1 MSSRTKN
8 RLALTVLASLCLLA
22 PGRRD
27 LKAQGQAQVQAQAPQ
42 QPSPP
47 APSAAPAK
55 RDLKLEDPAQSP
67 ASVAIP
73 RSYAVVVG
81 IAKYEDAKVR
91 PLEFSDR
98 DAESIYSILI
108 SPEGGNFHAENVH
121 KLIGP
126 KATLANIKQE
136 LEVWL
141 PSVAKDNDRVLVYFA
156 GHGFIAGGKA
166 YLAPYDLKLSNI
178 SSTAYPM
185 DTLGSV
191 FANKINA
198 KYKVLLTDSC
208 HSGAISVD
216 DAQAMQGALQDL
228 GKSLFSLTAS
238 RDREVSY
245 ESSDWGGGHGIFTY
259 YVVKGLEGSADAN
272 RDGIVTADELADYVR
287 TNVRAATNNQQ
298 TPTSE
303 RGSFDPNML
312 LAYVPSNRRPD
323 APPPPK
329 FGTLIFETNMDG
341 VEVFVDGK
349 SAGVV
354 NKSAP
359 LKLPGMV
366 PGTHVVQGVHL
377 GYEPDGPRDETVYPG
392 QDSTITIK
400 ILIQR
405 RRTKAALDHL
415 DRGVEY
421 YTKGGAANYRKAEE
435 ELLQA
440 LAADPKFSQAALYLG
455 RTYNALFDEK
465 QAETYLR
472 KAVEIDPDYLEAH
485 ASLAGVLLDTGDL
498 DEALRQLNV
507 VRLRDSRNPMMWY
520 LLSQVYCRKAS
531 YPEAID
537 AAKKA
542 IQLTPNNAE
551 AHFWLAESLR
561 MSTKWD
567 DARREFSEYLRLSN
581 FDSGAAG
588 RFNYY
593 VMGYLIGF
601 GKKRQASQIDI
612 WRDLRSSAYFGMCN
626 CETKLGSYDSAIS
639 DCQKALG
646 YDSEDPMAHYA
657 LGLAYM
663 FKAKQTGA
671 MEVVTAARDQFST
684 MVRLNP
690 DLAEAE
696 IARKNIATLDG
707 VLRSPH

>member
-1 MSSRTKN
+1 MRYVA
-8 RLALTVLASLCLLA
+8 ALILLSMCA
-22 PGRRD
+22 F
-27 LKAQGQAQVQAQAPQ
+27 GQERG
-42 QPSPP
+42 
-47 APSAAPAK
+47 
-55 RDLKLEDPAQSP
+55 RDLKLEDKTQPPAP
-67 ASVAIP
+67 APPQSVAIP
-73 RSYAVVVG
+73 RSYAVVIG
-81 IAKYEDAKVR
+81 IAKYADPQVPA
-91 PLEFSDR
+91 LEFSDR

-121 KLIGP
+121 KLVGA
-126 KATLANIKQE
+126 KATLANIRHE

-141 PSVAKDNDRVLVYFA
+141 PSVAKGDDRVLVYFA
-156 GHGFIAGGKA
+156 GHGFITGGKA
-166 YLAPYDLKLSNI
+166 YLAPYDLKLSSI

-216 DAQAMQGALQDL
+216 SDAQAMHGALDDL

-238 RDREVSY
+238 RDRERSY

-259 YVVKGLEGSADAN
+259 YVVKGLEGEADTN
-272 RDGIVTADELADYVR
+272 RDGVVTADELAEYVR

-312 LAYVPSNRRPD
+312 LAFVPSNRRPD
-323 APPPPK
+323 APPKAK

-341 VEVFVDGK
+341 VEVFVDGN
-349 SAGVV
+349 SMGVV

-359 LKLPGMV
+359 LRLPGLV
-366 PGTHVVQGVHL
+366 PGTHVVQGVHM

-392 QDSTITIK
+392 QDTAVSLK
-400 ILIQR
+400 ILIPR
-405 RRTKAALDHL
+405 RRSKAAVDHL
-415 DRGVEY
+415 DRGIAL
-421 YTKGGAANYRKAEE
+421 YTKGGAANYHKAVE
-435 ELLQA
+435 ELEQA
-440 LAADPKFSQAALYLG
+440 LAADPSYSQAALYLG
-455 RTYNALFDEK
+455 RSYNALFDEK

-485 ASLAGVLLDTGDL
+485 ASYAGVLLDAGNL

-507 VRLRDSRNPMMWY
+507 VRLRDPNNAMMWY

-531 YPEAID
+531 YPEAIE
-537 AAKKA
+537 AAQKA

-561 MSTKWD
+561 MSTKWA
-567 DARREFSEYLRLSN
+567 DARQQFDDYLRLSN

-588 RFNYY
+588 KFNYY

-601 GKKRQASQIDI
+601 GKKRQASQVDI

-626 CETKLGSYDSAIS
+626 CETKVGNFDSAIA
-639 DCQKALG
+639 DCQRALT
-646 YDSEDPMAHYA
+646 YDSQDPMAHYA

-663 FKAKQTGA
+663 YKAKQTGGL
-671 MEVVTAARDQFST
+671 EVASAARAQFSE
-684 MVRLNP
+684 MVQLNP

-696 IARKNIATLDG
+696 YAKKNIATLDRA
-707 VLRSPH
+707 LASAR

>member
-1 MSSRTKN
+1 MKN
-8 RLALTVLASLCLLA
+8 RLALLLLSSLCVFA
-22 PGRRD
+22 QRD
-27 LKAQGQAQVQAQAPQ
+27 
-42 QPSPP
+42 
-47 APSAAPAK
+47 
-55 RDLKLEDPAQSP
+55 RDLKLEDKTQPPAP
-67 ASVAIP
+67 APVAIP
-73 RSYAVVVG
+73 RSYAVVIG
-81 IAKYEDAKVR
+81 IAKYEDPKV
-91 PLEFSDR
+91 PALEFSDR
-98 DAESIYSILI
+98 DAESIDSILI

-126 KATLANIKQE
+126 KATLANIRHE

-166 YLAPYDLKLSNI
+166 YLAPYDLKLSDI

-191 FANKINA
+191 FASKINA
-198 KYKVLLTDSC
+198 KWKVLLTDSC

-216 DAQAMQGALQDL
+216 SDAQAMHGALQDL

-238 RDREVSY
+238 RDRERSY

-259 YVVKGLEGSADAN
+259 YVVKGLEGSADTN
-272 RDGIVTADELADYVR
+272 RDGIVTADELAEYVR

-303 RGSFDPNML
+303 RGSFDPNMM
-312 LAYVPSNRRPD
+312 LAYVPSNRKPD

-329 FGTLIFETNMDG
+329 LGTLIFETNMDG
-341 VEVFVDGK
+341 VEVFLDGN

-359 LKLPGMV
+359 LRLPGLV
-366 PGTHVVQGVHL
+366 PGTHVVQGVRM

-392 QDSTITIK
+392 QETTVTIK
-400 ILIQR
+400 ILIPR
-405 RRTKAALDHL
+405 RRSKAASDHL
-415 DRGVEY
+415 DRGIAF
-421 YTKGGAANYRKAEE
+421 YTKGGASNYHKAAG
-435 ELLQA
+435 ELEQA
-440 LAADPKFSQAALYLG
+440 LTADPQFSQAALYLG
-455 RTYNALFDEK
+455 RTYNALFDQK
-465 QAETYLR
+465 QAEAYMR

-485 ASLAGVLLDTGDL
+485 ASFAGVLLDNGDL

-507 VRLRDSRNPMMWY
+507 VRLRDPGNAMMWY

-531 YPEAID
+531 YLEAIE
-537 AAKKA
+537 AAQKA

-567 DARREFSEYLRLSN
+567 DARREFGDYLRLSN
-581 FDSGAAG
+581 FDSGAAA

-593 VMGYLIGF
+593 VLGYLIGF
-601 GKKRQASQIDI
+601 GKKRQASQVDI

-626 CETKLGSYDSAIS
+626 CETKLGGYDSAIA
-639 DCQKALG
+639 DCQKALA

-663 FKAKQTGA
+663 YKAKQTGKL
-671 MEVVTAARDQFST
+671 EVASAARDQFSE

-690 DLAEAE
+690 DLAEADY
-696 IARKNIATLDG
+696 AKKNIATLDS
-707 VLRSPH
+707 VLRAGR

>member
-1 MSSRTKN
+1 M
-8 RLALTVLASLCLLA
+8 
-22 PGRRD
+22 
-27 LKAQGQAQVQAQAPQ
+27 
-42 QPSPP
+42 
-47 APSAAPAK
+47 
-55 RDLKLEDPAQSP
+55 
-67 ASVAIP
+67 
-73 RSYAVVVG
+73 
-81 IAKYEDAKVR
+81 
-91 PLEFSDR
+91 
-98 DAESIYSILI
+98 
-108 SPEGGNFHAENVH
+108 
-121 KLIGP
+121 
-126 KATLANIKQE
+126 
-136 LEVWL
+136 
-141 PSVAKDNDRVLVYFA
+141 
-156 GHGFIAGGKA
+156 
-166 YLAPYDLKLSNI
+166 
-178 SSTAYPM
+178 
-185 DTLGSV
+185 
-191 FANKINA
+191 
-198 KYKVLLTDSC
+198 
-208 HSGAISVD
+208 
-216 DAQAMQGALQDL
+216 
-228 GKSLFSLTAS
+228 FSLTAS

-245 ESSDWGGGHGIFTY
+245 ESADWGGGHGIFTY
-259 YVVKGLEGSADAN
+259 YVVKGLEGSADSN

-287 TNVRAATNNQQ
+287 TNVRTATKNQQ

-312 LAYVPSNRRPD
+312 LAYVPSNRTPD
-323 APPPPK
+323 APPAPK

-349 SAGVV
+349 SAGIV
-354 NKSAP
+354 NKSVP
-359 LKLPGMV
+359 LKLPGMA

-392 QDSTITIK
+392 QEATVSIK

-465 QAETYLR
+465 QAEAYLR

-485 ASLAGVLLDTGDL
+485 ASLAGVLLDRGDL
-498 DEALRQLNV
+498 DDALRQLNV
-507 VRLRDSRNPMMWY
+507 VRLRDSRNAMMWY

-531 YPEAID
+531 YPEAIE

-561 MSTKWD
+561 MNTKWD
-567 DARREFSEYLRLSN
+567 ESRREFSEYLRLSN

-593 VMGYLIGF
+593 VLGYLIGF
-601 GKKRQASQIDI
+601 GKKRSASQVDI
-612 WRDLRSSAYFGMCN
+612 WRDLRSSAYFGICN

-639 DCQKALG
+639 DCQKSLG

-663 FKAKQTGA
+663 YKAKQTGA
-671 MEVVTAARDQFST
+671 MEVVTAARDQFLT

-690 DLAEAE
+690 DLAESV
-696 IARKNIATLDG
+696 IAKKNIATLDG
-707 VLRSPH
+707 VLQAPHR

>member
-1 MSSRTKN
+1 MKICLTPILL
-8 RLALTVLASLCLLA
+8 LALPVF
-22 PGRRD
+22 
-27 LKAQGQAQVQAQAPQ
+27 GQTE
-42 QPSPP
+42 
-47 APSAAPAK
+47 
-55 RDLKLEDPAQSP
+55 RDLKLEDKTQPPAP
-67 ASVAIP
+67 APVVIP
-73 RSYAVVVG
+73 RSYAVVIG
-81 IAKYEDAKVR
+81 IAKYDDPKV
-91 PLEFSDR
+91 PALEFSDR

-126 KATLANIKQE
+126 KATRANIKHE
-136 LEVWL
+136 LEEWL
-141 PSVAKDNDRVLVYFA
+141 PSVAKDDDRVLVYFA
-156 GHGFIAGGKA
+156 GHGFIADGKA
-166 YLAPYDLKLSNI
+166 YLAPYDLKLSGI
-178 SSTAYPM
+178 SATAYPM

-216 DAQAMQGALQDL
+216 SDAQAMHGALNDL

-238 RDREVSY
+238 RDRERSY

-272 RDGIVTADELADYVR
+272 RDGIVTADELAEYVR
-287 TNVRAATNNQQ
+287 TNVRQATNNQQ

-312 LAYVPSNRRPD
+312 LAYVPSNRKPD
-323 APPPPK
+323 AAPKPK

-341 VEVFVDGK
+341 VEVFVDGN

-354 NKSAP
+354 NKAAP
-359 LKLPGMV
+359 LRLPGMA
-366 PGTHVVQGVHL
+366 PGTHVVEGVHI

-392 QDSTITIK
+392 QETTISIK
-400 ILIQR
+400 ILIPR
-405 RRTKAALDHL
+405 RRTKAAAEHL
-415 DRGVEY
+415 GNGIKD
-421 YTKGGAANYRKAEE
+421 YTNGGAANYHKAVDEFE
-435 ELLQA
+435 QA
-440 LAADPKFSQAALYLG
+440 LAADPSYSQAALYLG
-455 RTYNALFDEK
+455 RAYNALFDEK
-465 QAETYLR
+465 QAETYMR

-485 ASLAGVLLDTGDL
+485 ASFAGVLLDNGDL

-507 VRLRDSRNPMMWY
+507 VRLRDPKNAMMWY

-531 YPEAID
+531 YPEAIE
-537 AAKKA
+537 AARQA

-561 MSTKWD
+561 MSTQWD
-567 DARREFSEYLRLSN
+567 GARQEFGEYLRLSN

-593 VMGYLIGF
+593 VLGYLIGF
-601 GKKRQASQIDI
+601 GKKRQASQVDI

-626 CETKLGSYDSAIS
+626 CETKLGSYDAAIG
-639 DCQKALG
+639 DCQKALT

-663 FKAKQTGA
+663 YKAKQTGR
-671 MEVVTAARDQFST
+671 MEAVSAARDQFSE
-684 MVRLNP
+684 MIRLNP

-696 IARKNIATLDG
+696 YAKKNIVTLDG
-707 VLRSPH
+707 VLRSVR

>member
-1 MSSRTKN
+1 MRRFVVKHLAA
-8 RLALTVLASLCLLA
+8 LALLSVCAF
-22 PGRRD
+22 
-27 LKAQGQAQVQAQAPQ
+27 GQQERG
-42 QPSPP
+42 
-47 APSAAPAK
+47 
-55 RDLKLEDPAQSP
+55 RDLKLEDKTQAPAP
-67 ASVAIP
+67 APQPVAIP
-73 RSYAVVVG
+73 RSYAVVIG
-81 IAKYEDAKVR
+81 IAKYADPQVPA
-91 PLEFSDR
+91 LEFSDR

-121 KLIGP
+121 KLVGA
-126 KATLANIKQE
+126 KATLANIKHE

-141 PSVAKDNDRVLVYFA
+141 PSVAKGDDRVLVYFA

-191 FANKINA
+191 FANKIKA
-198 KYKVLLTDSC
+198 KYKVLLTESC

-216 DAQAMQGALQDL
+216 SDAQAMHGALDDL

-238 RDREVSY
+238 RDRERSY

-259 YVVKGLEGSADAN
+259 YVVKGLEGEADTN
-272 RDGIVTADELADYVR
+272 RDGVVTADELAEYVR

-312 LAYVPSNRRPD
+312 LAFVPSNRRPD
-323 APPPPK
+323 APPKAK

-341 VEVFVDGK
+341 VEVFVDG
-349 SAGVV
+349 SSMGVV

-359 LKLPGMV
+359 LRLPGLV
-366 PGTHVVQGVHL
+366 PGTHVVQGVHM

-392 QDSTITIK
+392 QDTTVSLK
-400 ILIQR
+400 ILIPR
-405 RRTKAALDHL
+405 RRSKAAVDHL
-415 DRGVEY
+415 DRGIAL
-421 YTKGGAANYRKAEE
+421 YTKGGAANYHKAVE
-435 ELLQA
+435 ELQQA
-440 LAADPKFSQAALYLG
+440 LAADPSYSQAALYLG
-455 RTYNALFDEK
+455 RSYNALFDEK
-465 QAETYLR
+465 QAETYLS
-472 KAVEIDPDYLEAH
+472 KAVEIDPDYLEAR
-485 ASLAGVLLDTGDL
+485 ASYAGVLLDAGSL

-507 VRLRDSRNPMMWY
+507 VRLRDPKNAMMWY

-531 YPEAID
+531 YPEAIE
-537 AAKKA
+537 AAQKA

-561 MSTKWD
+561 MSTKWA
-567 DARREFSEYLRLSN
+567 DARQQFDDYLRLSN

-588 RFNYY
+588 KFNYY

-601 GKKRQASQIDI
+601 GKKRQASQVDI
-612 WRDLRSSAYFGMCN
+612 WRDLRSSAFFGMCN
-626 CETKLGSYDSAIS
+626 CETKLGNYDGAIA
-639 DCQKALG
+639 DCQRALT
-646 YDSEDPMAHYA
+646 YDAQDPMAHYA

-663 FKAKQTGA
+663 YKAKQTGGL
-671 MEVVTAARDQFST
+671 EVASAARAQFSE
-684 MVRLNP
+684 MVQLNP

-696 IARKNIATLDG
+696 YAKKNIATLDRA
-707 VLRSPH
+707 LASAR

>member
-1 MSSRTKN
+1 MKT
-8 RLALTVLASLCLLA
+8 CLA
-22 PGRRD
+22 PM
-27 LKAQGQAQVQAQAPQ
+27 LLLSLSVFGQRE
-42 QPSPP
+42 
-47 APSAAPAK
+47 
-55 RDLKLEDPAQSP
+55 RDLKLEDKTQPPAP
-67 ASVAIP
+67 APIAIP
-73 RSYAVVVG
+73 RSYAVVIG
-81 IAKYEDAKVR
+81 IAKYDDPKV
-91 PLEFSDR
+91 PALEFSDR

-121 KLIGP
+121 KLVGP
-126 KATLANIKQE
+126 KATLANIKHE
-136 LEVWL
+136 LEQWL
-141 PSVAKDNDRVLVYFA
+141 PSVAKGDDRVLVYFA
-156 GHGFIAGGKA
+156 GHGFIADGKA
-166 YLAPYDLKLSNI
+166 YLAPYDLKLANI
-178 SSTAYPM
+178 SATAYPM

-216 DAQAMQGALQDL
+216 SDAQAMHGALQDL

-238 RDREVSY
+238 RDRERSY
-245 ESSDWGGGHGIFTY
+245 ESADWGGGHGIFTY
-259 YVVKGLEGSADAN
+259 YVVKGLEGSADTN
-272 RDGIVTADELADYVR
+272 RDGIVTADELAEYVR
-287 TNVRAATNNQQ
+287 TNVRGATNNQQ

-341 VEVFVDGK
+341 VEVFVDGN

-354 NKSAP
+354 NKATP
-359 LKLPGMV
+359 LRLPGMA
-366 PGTHVVQGVHL
+366 PGTHVVQGVHI

-392 QDSTITIK
+392 QETTITIK
-400 ILIQR
+400 ISIPR
-405 RRTKAALDHL
+405 RRTKAAVEHL
-415 DRGVEY
+415 DLGIKD
-421 YTKGGAANYRKAEE
+421 YTNGGAANYHKAAD
-435 ELLQA
+435 ELQQA
-440 LAADPKFSQAALYLG
+440 LAADPSYSQAALYLG
-455 RTYNALFDEK
+455 RVYNALFDEK
-465 QAETYLR
+465 QAETYMR

-485 ASLAGVLLDTGDL
+485 ASFAGVLLDNGDL

-507 VRLRDSRNPMMWY
+507 VRLRDPKNALMWY

-531 YPEAID
+531 YPEAIE
-537 AAKKA
+537 AARQA
-542 IQLTPNNAE
+542 IQMTPNNAE

-561 MSTKWD
+561 MSTQWD
-567 DARREFSEYLRLSN
+567 GARQEYGEYLRLSN

-593 VMGYLIGF
+593 VLGYLVGF
-601 GKKRQASQIDI
+601 GKKKRASQVDI

-626 CETKLGSYDSAIS
+626 CETKLGSYDSAIG
-639 DCQKALG
+639 DCQKALT
-646 YDSEDPMAHYA
+646 YDSEDPLAHYA

-663 FKAKQTGA
+663 YKAKQTGR
-671 MEVVTAARDQFST
+671 MEAVSAARDQFSE

-696 IARKNIATLDG
+696 YAKKNIATLDG
-707 VLRSPH
+707 VLRSPR

>member
-1 MSSRTKN
+1 MRRFVVKHLAA
-8 RLALTVLASLCLLA
+8 LALLSVCAF
-22 PGRRD
+22 
-27 LKAQGQAQVQAQAPQ
+27 GQQERG
-42 QPSPP
+42 
-47 APSAAPAK
+47 
-55 RDLKLEDPAQSP
+55 RDLKLEDKTQAPAP
-67 ASVAIP
+67 APQPVAIP
-73 RSYAVVVG
+73 RSYAVVIG
-81 IAKYEDAKVR
+81 IAKYADPQVPA
-91 PLEFSDR
+91 LEFSDR

-121 KLIGP
+121 KLVGA
-126 KATLANIKQE
+126 KATLANIKHE

-141 PSVAKDNDRVLVYFA
+141 PSVAKGDDRVLVYFA

-216 DAQAMQGALQDL
+216 SDAQAMHGALDDL

-238 RDREVSY
+238 RDRERSY

-259 YVVKGLEGSADAN
+259 YVVKGLEGEADTN
-272 RDGIVTADELADYVR
+272 RDGVVTADELAEYVR

-312 LAYVPSNRRPD
+312 LAFVPSNRRPD
-323 APPPPK
+323 APPKAK

-341 VEVFVDGK
+341 VEVFVDGN
-349 SAGVV
+349 SMGVV

-359 LKLPGMV
+359 LRLPGLV
-366 PGTHVVQGVHL
+366 PGTHVVQGVHM

-392 QDSTITIK
+392 QDTTVSLK
-400 ILIQR
+400 ILIPR
-405 RRTKAALDHL
+405 RRSKAAVDHL
-415 DRGVEY
+415 DRGIAL
-421 YTKGGAANYRKAEE
+421 YTKGGAANYHKAVE
-435 ELLQA
+435 ELQQA
-440 LAADPKFSQAALYLG
+440 LAADPSYSQAALYLG
-455 RTYNALFDEK
+455 RSYNALFDEK
-465 QAETYLR
+465 RAETYLS
-472 KAVEIDPDYLEAH
+472 KAVEIDPDYLEAR
-485 ASLAGVLLDTGDL
+485 ASYAGVLLDAGGL

-507 VRLRDSRNPMMWY
+507 VRLRDPKNAMMWY

-531 YPEAID
+531 YPEAIE
-537 AAKKA
+537 AAQKA

-561 MSTKWD
+561 MSTKWA
-567 DARREFSEYLRLSN
+567 DARQQFDDYLRLSN

-588 RFNYY
+588 KFNYY

-601 GKKRQASQIDI
+601 GKKRQASQVDI
-612 WRDLRSSAYFGMCN
+612 WRDLRSSAFFGMCN
-626 CETKLGSYDSAIS
+626 CETKLGNYDGAIA
-639 DCQKALG
+639 DCQRALT
-646 YDSEDPMAHYA
+646 YDAQDPMAHYA

-663 FKAKQTGA
+663 YKAKQTGGL
-671 MEVVTAARDQFST
+671 EVASAARAQFSE
-684 MVRLNP
+684 MVQLNP

-696 IARKNIATLDG
+696 YAKKNIATLDRA
-707 VLRSPH
+707 LASAR